1 MNLFRD
7 AQIKAETAIRGS
19 GTVYL
24 GFGDPARYD
33 IVGGLDM
40 REGTIR
46 SEAENSFH
54 YVGIGDLGRFEAQ
67 AGHLIVGETDKGGSE
82 TFLRI
87 GTLQLGDGASVTVVG
102 DQVDGSGYL
111 ADNRVL
117 IVQRLEATA
126 RPEWAPPSESEQR
139 AVNLKGEATLIL
151 GTELAQGESVKDLRA
166 NILNILNT
174 SEVNTGSF
182 SRATLITGANVEI
195 DEGISV
201 VVGKR

>member
-1 MNLFRD
+1 MNLFQD

-24 GFGDPARYD
+24 GFADPARYD

-82 TFLRI
+82 RSF
-87 GTLQLGDGASVTVVG
+87 ASEHYSWVTG
-102 DQVDGSGYL
+102 QV
-111 ADNRVL
+111 
-117 IVQRLEATA
+117 
-126 RPEWAPPSESEQR
+126 
-139 AVNLKGEATLIL
+139 
-151 GTELAQGESVKDLRA
+151 
-166 NILNILNT
+166 
-174 SEVNTGSF
+174 
-182 SRATLITGANVEI
+182 
-195 DEGISV
+195 
-201 VVGKR
+201 